1 MEEFDQFVDVVAEQM
16 LVLWHHLDHAEDTM
30 I

>member
-16 LVLWHHLDHAEDTM
+16 LALWHHLDPTEDTM